1 MLSVKGLTHAI
12 GKRSVLKDVGFSAR
26 PGRITGV
33 VGGRGAGKTLL
44 AQIVMG
50 LIDPDEGKV
59 SIEGQQ
65 LEGGDRQNFGYL
77 PAERGQYPG
86 MRVLDQIVYFAR
98 LHGMSLGAAE
108 RNGVT
113 LLSRLDISDR
123 AYAKLSQLS
132 ASEVAR
138 VEIATILAGDP
149 DVVVIDEPFD
159 GLDASSATLVFD
171 LLRDHADSGVPVLFF
186 SRNWDLA
193 DAAADDVVIL
203 DHGKVTGKGSLE
215 KLKKDKGRYQV
226 TLASQEQAEAA
237 AEVLPGTVTTEGSRA
252 EFDAASPAAAFSA
265 AQSAATQVRATI
277 VDYGPALPSLAA
289 MYREAV

>member
-12 GKRSVLKDVGFSAR
+12 GKRSVLKDVSFSAR

-33 VGGRGAGKTLL
+33 VGGRGAGKSLL
-44 AQIVMG
+44 AHIVMG
-50 LIDPDEGKV
+50 LVDPDEGKV
-59 SIEGQQ
+59 TIEGQE

-77 PAERGQYPG
+77 PAERGQYPS
-86 MRVLDQIVYFAR
+86 MRVLDQIVYLAR

-108 RNGVT
+108 RNAVT

-123 AYAKLSQLS
+123 AYARLGQLS

-138 VEIATILAGDP
+138 VEIATILAADP
-149 DVVVIDEPFD
+149 DVVVIDEPFE
-159 GLDASSATLVFD
+159 GLDAASATLVFD

-193 DAAADDVVIL
+193 DAAADDVVVL
-203 DHGKVTGKGSLE
+203 DHGKVTGKGSLD
-215 KLKKDKGRYQV
+215 KLKKDKSRFRV
-226 TLASQEQAEAA
+226 TLASSEQADAV
-237 AEVLPGTVTTEGSRA
+237 AELLPGKPKADGTHV
-252 EFDAASPAAAFSA
+252 EFEAASPAAAFTA
-265 AQSAATQVRATI
+265 AQQATAQVRGTI
-277 VDYGPALPSLAA
+277 VDYGPSLPSLAA